1 MNLENGTL
9 EETVKSPSFDIGE
22 IMVDSDDKIYYM
34 ESSFSST
41 EKDKSLYRIGKSIFK
56 RKKIAE
62 LNEKEILIGIY

>member
-56 RKKIAE
+56 RKKIVE